1 VGTKDQGKGTNLL
14 IYPSAL
20 LAPGRLGKIAR
31 SLQSSHAFD
40 ETVIVGILSDGAPAQ
55 ESVAERV
62 TLTRIPGASLRSFLG
77 GIRIMAFWPFRVYR
91 AFRKTNLAAVAAQN
105 VYVLPLAYH
114 LSRRTHAVLA
124 YNAHELETET
134 IGARGVKQRIA
145 RFIERRY
152 IRHADVVSVVNQSI
166 ADWYTEHYA
175 GVRPVVLTNTPID
188 DGRSVDV
195 RNQLRIPD
203 DELLYI
209 HVGFLMEGR
218 NIPLLLK
225 EFASRPTT
233 HLAFLGDG
241 RLREEVEQAAQAHD
255 NIHLLPTVPPDSVV
269 SVVRGADI
277 GLCLIEHVSLSD
289 RLSTPNKLMESLVA
303 GIPALCSDLVEARR
317 LLGPEL
323 SKTWI
328 LDSPEQQLPAALD
341 SIGPGE
347 ITAFAARWSGVP
359 SWDEQATV
367 LIDAYRAALDSRDRD
382 AVNAVDQA

>member
-1 VGTKDQGKGTNLL
+1 VVRTEDQGRGTNLL

-31 SLQSSHAFD
+31 SLQSSGAFD
-40 ETVIVGILSDGAPAQ
+40 ETVIVGILSDGAPPR
-55 ESVAERV
+55 EPVAERV

-91 AFRKTNLAAVAAQN
+91 AFRKKNLTAVAAQN

-152 IRHADVVSVVNQSI
+152 IRRADIVSVVNQSI
-166 ADWYTEHYA
+166 ADWYAAHYP
-175 GVRPVVLTNTPID
+175 GLRPVVLTNTPID
-188 DGRSVDV
+188 DGKSVDLH
-195 RNQLRIPD
+195 RQLRIPD
-203 DELLYI
+203 GELLYI

-218 NIPLLLK
+218 SIPLLLK
-225 EFASRPTT
+225 EFAARPTT

-241 RLREEVEQAAQAHD
+241 RLRDTVEQAARTHD

-289 RLSTPNKLMESLVA
+289 RLSTPNKLMEALVA
-303 GIPALCSDLVEARR
+303 GIPALCSDLVEAHR

-328 LDSPEQQLPAALD
+328 LDSPEEQLSAALD
-341 SIGPGE
+341 SIGPDD
-347 ITAFAARWSGVP
+347 IADFAARWSGVP
-359 SWDEQATV
+359 SWDEQVTG
-367 LIDAYRAALDSRDRD
+367 LIDAYRAALGDRT
-382 AVNAVDQA
+382 ATR